1 MKRLWALVDTLPPDR
16 RPALL
21 RGDVGYGNDATMCEA
36 EARGIPYLFKIK
48 RSRNIQKLFRILSG
62 GKGWKDCGSGWEAL
76 EQRVKLDGWQ
86 RRRRV
91 LFIRRPAEK
100 KVEAVGPKKTG
111 RKPRVPKKSTALVP
125 TAPAVVKQAE
135 FDFVKDVKGREWDYC
150 VLVTNDEKMDA
161 VALSQLYR
169 DRGDCENNFDEFK
182 NQWGWSGFT
191 TRKLKSCRTM
201 ARLIAIVANWWNVFC
216 RLADPTAHREA
227 ITSRPAYMGI
237 MGRIVES
244 GRKRIIHL
252 TSTHAESEL
261 IQRALGTVAA
271 FFRWLK
277 STAEHLDEKTRWY
290 VVLRCA
296 FRKLLMPEQ
305 PLGAVIPIQ

>member
-1 MKRLWALVDTLPPDR
+1 MTFVPIREQCAELGYNPIKPGRPSHNYHSFFIGRARIALGVDVRPGKQHFGRCGMKRLWALIDALPPNR
-16 RPALL
+16 WPALL

-62 GKGWKDCGSGWEAL
+62 GKDWKDCGSGWEAL

-86 RRRRV
+86 CRRRV

-100 KVEAVGPKKTG
+100 KLETVESKKTG
-111 RKPRVPKKSTALVP
+111 RKPRAPKKSTALVP

-150 VLVTNDEKMDA
+150 VLVTNDEK
-161 VALSQLYR
+161 
-169 DRGDCENNFDEFK
+169 
-182 NQWGWSGFT
+182 
-191 TRKLKSCRTM
+191 
-201 ARLIAIVANWWNVFC
+201 NVFC
-216 RLADPTAHREA
+216 RLANPTAHREA

>member
-1 MKRLWALVDTLPPDR
+1 
-16 RPALL
+16 
-21 RGDVGYGNDATMCEA
+21 MCEA

-91 LFIRRPAEK
+91 LFMRRPAEK
-100 KVEAVGPKKTG
+100 KVETVEPEKTG
-111 RKPRVPKKSTALVP
+111 RKPRVPKKSTTLVQ

-150 VLVTNDEKMDA
+150 VLVTNDEK
-161 VALSQLYR
+161 
-169 DRGDCENNFDEFK
+169 
-182 NQWGWSGFT
+182 
-191 TRKLKSCRTM
+191 
-201 ARLIAIVANWWNVFC
+201 
-216 RLADPTAHREA
+216 
-227 ITSRPAYMGI
+227 
-237 MGRIVES
+237 
-244 GRKRIIHL
+244 
-252 TSTHAESEL
+252 
-261 IQRALGTVAA
+261 
-271 FFRWLK
+271 
-277 STAEHLDEKTRWY
+277 TRWY

-296 FRKLLMPEQ
+296 FRKLLMPER